1 MMINNSNGMSISLFL
16 SNGSGIW
23 EDNPYLNEEKW
34 YQDFTI
40 IKQQFTKAHIDSD
53 LPLHSMRESHVISF
67 ILPII
72 DMNTFVQSGII
83 KVNFPSIL
91 LERALNKMTIGQN
104 GRAYL
109 LTKQGENVLPSD
121 IPIPLYVIEQSLP
134 EIIND
139 SQQKGL
145 IELDYNGESYFIF
158 FQKLSV
164 GDWILI
170 SEVTE
175 SDLFIN
181 VHDLQR
187 NLLITSAVV
196 FMLTIVSSFMLS
208 SNIVSPLGNLAKAMG
223 YIERGDFTGAK
234 QYMSKITPS
243 KDEVGYVLK
252 VFDHTIAK
260 LKNLIETEYE
270 VNLRRKDA
278 EYKALLLQINPHFLN
293 NTLEIIGS
301 LALQEKNKEVVNVS
315 VYLGKMMRYSLNTKS
330 SVVKLAE
337 EVNYIRSYTDILKL
351 RYEDSLSITIE
362 EDPDV
367 RSFPVIKFILQP
379 LVENAVKYSF
389 IQKNYAWIRIRTQK
403 VGEQVWIV
411 VEDKGIGMSENI
423 ITNVVNQG
431 EQDETIN
438 VLESKGKSIGLRN
451 VLGRLQLYYGHHFSY
466 RIDSQMNEGT
476 KITLCIQCKRGE
488 IHDEGHTSG

>member
-1 MMINNSNGMSISLFL
+1 
-16 SNGSGIW
+16 
-23 EDNPYLNEEKW
+23 
-34 YQDFTI
+34 
-40 IKQQFTKAHIDSD
+40 
-53 LPLHSMRESHVISF
+53 
-67 ILPII
+67 
-72 DMNTFVQSGII
+72 
-83 KVNFPSIL
+83 
-91 LERALNKMTIGQN
+91 
-104 GRAYL
+104 
-109 LTKQGENVLPSD
+109 
-121 IPIPLYVIEQSLP
+121 
-134 EIIND
+134 
-139 SQQKGL
+139 
-145 IELDYNGESYFIF
+145 
-158 FQKLSV
+158 
-164 GDWILI
+164 
-170 SEVTE
+170 
-175 SDLFIN
+175 
-181 VHDLQR
+181 
-187 NLLITSAVV
+187 
-196 FMLTIVSSFMLS
+196 MLS

-451 VLGRLQLYYGHHFSY
+451 VLGRLQLYYGHHFFVS
-466 RIDSQMNEGT
+466 N
-476 KITLCIQCKRGE
+476 
-488 IHDEGHTSG
+488 